1 MKTTYRINWQGGM
14 RLTDA
19 TFRASDAY
27 FLSQLIPLYAL
38 LAQNGYGLLSEAGL
52 RYEVS
57 TNELSILELD
67 CTAVTASGR
76 LIRLQFDRSKREL
89 FQSLPMPVSLAPFIL
104 YLDASSDETVPIEGE
119 EIPFCDTDYKIVFR
133 EESELY
139 HNPDAI
145 PLARFKFDMCWTA
158 DSTFIPPCL
167 CLKAHSELLRL
178 AVHYIQVLKALIE
191 QLKLKT
197 ATEQQI
203 TVKALLPTVYKALV
217 EIEKEKDTMAPRHFI
232 TLIQANLQ
240 AIVGLCEV
248 DVPYEIP
255 EKEAFYEYL
264 HLNYHPCRIAET
276 VKEGIRLTQLLMK
289 LVDLFVYKPIEVASP
304 QVEIPKEKVAHT
316 FPRDLDSKRRS
327 FKK

>member
-14 RLTDA
+14 KLTDA

-27 FLSQLIPLYAL
+27 FLSQLSPMYAL
-38 LAQNGYGLLSEAGL
+38 LAENGYGLLSEAGL

-57 TNELSILELD
+57 NNELSILALD

-76 LIRLQFDRSKREL
+76 LIRLHFDRNKREL

-104 YLDASSDETVPIEGE
+104 YIDASSDETVPVEGE
-119 EIPFCDTDYKIVFR
+119 EIPFCDTDYKMIFR

-167 CLKAHSELLRL
+167 YLKAHSELLRL
-178 AVHYIQVLKALIE
+178 AVHYTQVLKALIE
-191 QLKLKT
+191 QLKLKV

-203 TVKALLPTVYKALV
+203 TVKALLPLVYTKLV

-232 TLIQANLQ
+232 TLIQASLQ
-240 AIVGLCEV
+240 AIVGLCES

-289 LVDLFVYKPIEVASP
+289 FVDLFVYKPLE
-304 QVEIPKEKVAHT
+304 EIPPRIETPEEKATRT